1 MIMKANKSQ
10 GLQDK
15 LAGWTP
21 RRANCVV
28 PVQGTEGSQEP
39 RKSHVLVQV
48 HV

>member
-1 MIMKANKSQ
+1 MIMKANRSQ

-28 PVQGTEGSQEP
+28 PVQEP